1 MIALVWLIPAFP
13 LAAFL
18 IAGLFGRRWL
28 GHWTGVIA
36 SAAVGLS
43 ALLSIGVFLE
53 VLGGKEQTVVQ
64 LYRWIGVGEFSV
76 NVAAL
81 VDPLSAVMLLVVT
94 VVSFLIFVYSNGYM
108 AHDEGFY
115 RFFAWLSLFVFAMLI
130 LVMAD
135 NYLLMFVGWEGV
147 GLCSYLLIGF
157 WFERPEPYLAAKKAF
172 VMNRI
177 GDWGYT
183 IGIITIFLVFGSMN
197 FIDVF
202 RRLEVSAPAQAT
214 LTLICVALFFG
225 ATGKSAQIP
234 LYTWLPDAMEGPTPV
249 SALIH
254 AATMVTSGVYL
265 VARSMPLFE
274 VAGPSLQIV
283 GTIGAVTAIFAA
295 TIALVQFDIKRV
307 MAYSTVSQLGYM
319 FLALG
324 VGAPIAAIFHLATH
338 AFFKALLFLGSGSVI
353 HGLGGEQD
361 MRRMGGLRRK
371 MPVTFWTMLI
381 AGGALAALPPLA
393 GFWSKDE
400 ILGAAF
406 VNGHLV
412 LYAIGIITAVLTA
425 FYVTRALWMTFYG
438 EPRDHHLYDH
448 AHESSR
454 VMTLPL
460 VALAAGSA
468 VLGIVIGFPPGLGAR
483 ARRPGLTSRADR
495 DRGQLRAHDRRG
507 SPAGARG
514 VRRLRR
520 RDPRLMTNV
529 LSLLVVI
536 PLAGLVPLFFFRR
549 DERAAKQVAIT
560 TTLVELAVSLWML
573 KQFVVGE
580 AGVQLVERVDW
591 LPSLG
596 ISYLVGVDG
605 ISVLLVPLTT
615 LLTFISVLYSSGGA
629 IKTRI
634 VEYMTAFLLLEV
646 GMVGVFIALDLF
658 LFYIFFELM

>member
-1 MIALVWLIPAFP
+1 LIDLVWLIPAFP

-18 IAGLFGRRWL
+18 INGLFGRRWL
-28 GHWTGVIA
+28 GHLTGLIA
-36 SAAVGLS
+36 TVAVGLS

-53 VLGGKEQTVVQ
+53 VLGGKTQTVVA
-64 LYRWIGVGEFSV
+64 LYRWIAVGDFSV
-76 NVAAL
+76 NVSAL
-81 VDPLSAVMLLVVT
+81 IDPLSSVMLLVVT

-108 AHDEGFY
+108 AHDAGFY
-115 RFFAWLSLFVFAMLI
+115 RFFTWLSLFVFAMLI

-157 WFERPEPYLAAKKAF
+157 WFERPEPYYAAKKAF

-197 FIDVF
+197 FLDVF
-202 RRLEVSAPAQAT
+202 NRLEESAPAQAT

-225 ATGKSAQIP
+225 ATGKSAQLP
-234 LYTWLPDAMEGPTPV
+234 LYSWLPDAMEGPTPV

-274 VAGPSLQIV
+274 VAGPSLQVV
-283 GTIGAVTAIFAA
+283 GVVGAITAIFAA

-324 VGAPIAAIFHLATH
+324 VGAPVAAIFHLATH

-361 MRRMGGLRRK
+361 MRKMGGLRRK

-406 VNGHLV
+406 ANGHLV
-412 LYAIGIITAVLTA
+412 LYAIGIITAILTA

-448 AHESSR
+448 AHESPR

-460 VALAAGSA
+460 IALGVGSA
-468 VLGIVIGFPPGLGAR
+468 VLGIVIGFPPEQGFIHSFLAPVVE
-483 ARRPGLTSRADR
+483 A
-495 DRGQLRAHDRRG
+495 
-507 SPAGARG
+507 AGVAQHAPELATI
-514 VRRLRR
+514 VALA
-520 RDPRLMTNV
+520 
-529 LSLLVVI
+529 VVSV
-536 PLAGLVPLFFFRR
+536 LAGLIGIGVGLSMYVRHRPDPAALT
-549 DERAAKQVAIT
+549 RAAGPVYRILVNKYYVDELYDHKFVEAARAFAGASWAFDIHIIDGLANRLGWAFAMGGQGLRRVQTGIVGNYALTIVA
-560 TTLVELAVSLWML
+560 
-573 KQFVVGE
+573 G
-580 AGVQLVERVDW
+580 
-591 LPSLG
+591 
-596 ISYLVGVDG
+596 
-605 ISVLLVPLTT
+605 
-615 LLTFISVLYSSGGA
+615 
-629 IKTRI
+629 
-634 VEYMTAFLLLEV
+634 LLLMLV
-646 GMVGVFIALDLF
+646 AYGGYATGILGR
-658 LFYIFFELM
+658 

>member
-1 MIALVWLIPAFP
+1 VISLVWLIPALP

-18 IAGLFGRRWL
+18 INGLFGRRWL
-28 GHWTGVIA
+28 GHLTGLIA
-36 SAAVGLS
+36 TAAVGLS

-53 VLGGKEQTVVQ
+53 VLGGKTQTVVS
-64 LYRWIGVGEFSV
+64 LYRWIAVGDFSV
-76 NVAAL
+76 NVSAL
-81 VDPLSAVMLLVVT
+81 IDPLSSVMLLVVT

-108 AHDEGFY
+108 EHDAGFY
-115 RFFAWLSLFVFAMLI
+115 RFFTWLSLFVFAMLI

-157 WFERPEPYLAAKKAF
+157 WFERPEPYYAAKKAF

-197 FIDVF
+197 FLDVF
-202 RRLEVSAPAQAT
+202 KRLEESAPAQAT
-214 LTLICVALFFG
+214 LTLICIALFFG
-225 ATGKSAQIP
+225 ATGKSAQLP
-234 LYTWLPDAMEGPTPV
+234 LYSWLPDAMEGPTPV

-274 VAGPSLQIV
+274 VAGPSLQVV
-283 GTIGAVTAIFAA
+283 GVVGAITAIFAA

-324 VGAPIAAIFHLATH
+324 VGAPVAAIFHLATH

-361 MRRMGGLRRK
+361 MRKMGGLRRK

-406 VNGHLV
+406 TNGHLI
-412 LYAIGIITAVLTA
+412 LYAVGIITAILTA

-448 AHESSR
+448 AHESPR

-460 VALAAGSA
+460 IALAAGSA
-468 VLGIVIGFPPGLGAR
+468 VLGVVVGFPPEQGFIHRYLAPVVEAAGVAEHAPEIATIVALAIVSVLAGVIGIAVGVSMYVRHRPDPAALTRAAGPVYRVLVNKYYIDELYDHRFVEAAR
-483 ARRPGLTSRADR
+483 AF
-495 DRGQLRAHDRRG
+495 
-507 SPAGARG
+507 AGASWAFDIHIIDGLANRLG
-514 VRRLRR
+514 WAFAMGGQGLRR
-520 RDPRLMTNV
+520 VQTGIVGNYALTIV
-529 LSLLVVI
+529 AGLLLV
-536 PLAGLVPLFFFRR
+536 LV
-549 DERAAKQVAIT
+549 AYGGYATGI
-560 TTLVELAVSLWML
+560 
-573 KQFVVGE
+573 
-580 AGVQLVERVDW
+580 
-591 LPSLG
+591 LG
-596 ISYLVGVDG
+596 
-605 ISVLLVPLTT
+605 
-615 LLTFISVLYSSGGA
+615 
-629 IKTRI
+629 R
-634 VEYMTAFLLLEV
+634 
-646 GMVGVFIALDLF
+646 
-658 LFYIFFELM
+658 

>member
-1 MIALVWLIPAFP
+1 MISLVWLIPALP
-13 LAAFL
+13 LTAFL
-18 IAGLFGRRWL
+18 VTGLFGRRWL
-28 GHWTGVIA
+28 GHLTGVIA
-36 SAAVGLS
+36 SAAVGVS
-43 ALLSIGVFLE
+43 ALLAIGVFLE
-53 VLGGKEQTVVQ
+53 VLGGKAQTVVS
-64 LYRWIGVGEFSV
+64 LYRWIAVGDFSI
-76 NVAAL
+76 NVSAL
-81 VDPLSAVMLLVVT
+81 VDPLSSTMLLVVT
-94 VVSFLIFVYSNGYM
+94 VVSFLIFVYANGYM
-108 AHDEGFY
+108 ADDAGFY
-115 RFFAWLSLFVFAMLI
+115 RFFTWLSLFVFAMLI

-157 WFERPEPYLAAKKAF
+157 WFERPEPYYAAKKAF

-197 FIDVF
+197 FLDVF
-202 RRLEVSAPAQAT
+202 TRLATSSMAQGP
-214 LTLICVALFFG
+214 LTLICLALFFG
-225 ATGKSAQIP
+225 ATGKSAQLP
-234 LYTWLPDAMEGPTPV
+234 LYSWLPDAMEGPTPV

-274 VAGPSLQIV
+274 AAGPSLQVVGIV
-283 GTIGAVTAIFAA
+283 GAITAIFAA

-324 VGAPIAAIFHLATH
+324 VGAPAAAIFHLATH

-361 MRRMGGLRRK
+361 MRKMGGLRRK

-406 VNGHLV
+406 TNGQLV
-412 LYAIGIITAVLTA
+412 LYAIGIVTAILTA

-448 AHESSR
+448 AHESPR

-460 VALAAGSA
+460 MALAAGSA
-468 VLGIVIGFPPGLGAR
+468 VLGIVIGFPPEGGFIHRFLAPVVEAAGVAERTPELATIVVLAFVSMVAGLIGIAVGVSMYVRHRPDPAALTRAAGPVYRVLVNKYYVDELYDHRFVEAAR
-483 ARRPGLTSRADR
+483 AF
-495 DRGQLRAHDRRG
+495 
-507 SPAGARG
+507 AGAAWAFDIHIIDGLANRLG
-514 VRRLRR
+514 WALAMGGQGLRR
-520 RDPRLMTNV
+520 AQTGIVGNYALTIV
-529 LSLLVVI
+529 
-536 PLAGLVPLFFFRR
+536 AGLLLILVAYGGY
-549 DERAAKQVAIT
+549 AAGI
-560 TTLVELAVSLWML
+560 
-573 KQFVVGE
+573 
-580 AGVQLVERVDW
+580 
-591 LPSLG
+591 LG
-596 ISYLVGVDG
+596 
-605 ISVLLVPLTT
+605 
-615 LLTFISVLYSSGGA
+615 
-629 IKTRI
+629 R
-634 VEYMTAFLLLEV
+634 
-646 GMVGVFIALDLF
+646 
-658 LFYIFFELM
+658 

>member
-1 MIALVWLIPAFP
+1 MISLVWLIPAFP

-18 IAGLFGRRWL
+18 VNGLFGRRWL
-28 GHWTGVIA
+28 GHMTGVIA
-36 SAAVGLS
+36 SVAVGLS

-53 VLGGKEQTVVQ
+53 VLGGKTQTVVA
-64 LYRWIGVGEFSV
+64 LYRWIAVGDFTI
-76 NVAAL
+76 NVSAL
-81 VDPLSAVMLLVVT
+81 IDPLSSVMLLVVT
-94 VVSFLIFVYSNGYM
+94 VVSFLIFIYSNGYM
-108 AHDEGFY
+108 AHDAGFY

-157 WFERPEPYLAAKKAF
+157 WFERPEPYYAAKKAF

-197 FIDVF
+197 FLDVF
-202 RRLEVSAPAQAT
+202 KRLEASAPAQAT
-214 LTLICVALFFG
+214 LTLICIALFFG
-225 ATGKSAQIP
+225 ATGKSAQLP
-234 LYTWLPDAMEGPTPV
+234 LYSWLPDAMEGPTPV

-274 VAGPSLQIV
+274 VAGPSLQVV
-283 GTIGAVTAIFAA
+283 GVVGAITAIFAA

-324 VGAPIAAIFHLATH
+324 VGAPVAAIFHLATH

-361 MRRMGGLRRK
+361 MRKMGGLRRK

-412 LYAIGIITAVLTA
+412 LYAIGIVTAVLTA

-448 AHESSR
+448 AHESPR

-460 VALAAGSA
+460 IALAAGSA
-468 VLGIVIGFPPGLGAR
+468 VLGIVIGFPPEQGFIHSFLGPVAEAAGVAENVPGVATIVALAFVSVLAGVIGIAIGVSMYVRHRPDPAALTRAAGPVYRILVNKYYVDELYDHRFVDAAR
-483 ARRPGLTSRADR
+483 SF
-495 DRGQLRAHDRRG
+495 
-507 SPAGARG
+507 AGASWAFDIHIIDGLANRLG
-514 VRRLRR
+514 WALAMGGQGLRR
-520 RDPRLMTNV
+520 MQTGIVGNYALTIV
-529 LSLLVVI
+529 AGLLLVLVAYGGYA
-536 PLAGLVPLFFFRR
+536 AG
-549 DERAAKQVAIT
+549 I
-560 TTLVELAVSLWML
+560 
-573 KQFVVGE
+573 
-580 AGVQLVERVDW
+580 
-591 LPSLG
+591 LG
-596 ISYLVGVDG
+596 
-605 ISVLLVPLTT
+605 
-615 LLTFISVLYSSGGA
+615 
-629 IKTRI
+629 R
-634 VEYMTAFLLLEV
+634 
-646 GMVGVFIALDLF
+646 
-658 LFYIFFELM
+658 

>member
-1 MIALVWLIPAFP
+1 VISLVWLIPALP

-18 IAGLFGRRWL
+18 VNGLFGRRWL

-36 SAAVGLS
+36 TAAVGVS

-53 VLGGKEQTVVQ
+53 VLGGKTQTVVA
-64 LYRWIGVGEFSV
+64 LYRWIGVGDFSV
-76 NVAAL
+76 NVSAL
-81 VDPLSAVMLLVVT
+81 IDPLSSVMLLVVT

-108 AHDEGFY
+108 AHDAGFY
-115 RFFAWLSLFVFAMLI
+115 RFFTWLSLFVFAMLI

-157 WFERPEPYLAAKKAF
+157 WFERPEPYFAAKKAF

-197 FIDVF
+197 FVDVF
-202 RRLEVSAPAQAT
+202 ERLEESAPAQGV
-214 LTLICVALFFG
+214 LTLICLALFFG
-225 ATGKSAQIP
+225 ATGKSAQLP
-234 LYTWLPDAMEGPTPV
+234 LYSWLPDAMEGPTPV

-274 VAGPSLQIV
+274 VAGPSLQVV
-283 GTIGAVTAIFAA
+283 GVVGAITAIFAA

-324 VGAPIAAIFHLATH
+324 VGAPVAAIFHLATH

-361 MRRMGGLRRK
+361 MRKMGGLRRK

-406 VNGHLV
+406 INGHVV
-412 LYAIGIITAVLTA
+412 LYAVGIITAILTA

-448 AHESSR
+448 AHESPR

-460 VALAAGSA
+460 MALAAGSA
-468 VLGIVIGFPPGLGAR
+468 VLGIVIGFPPEQGFIHHFLGPVVEAAGIGEHAPELATILALALVSVLAGAIGIAIGVSMYVRHRPDPAALTR
-483 ARRPGLTSRADR
+483 AAGPVYRILVNRYYIDELYDHRLVEASRAF
-495 DRGQLRAHDRRG
+495 
-507 SPAGARG
+507 AGAAWAFDIHIIDGLANRLG
-514 VRRLRR
+514 WALAMGGQGLRR
-520 RDPRLMTNV
+520 AQTGIVGNYALTIV
-529 LSLLVVI
+529 AGLLLVLVAYGGYA
-536 PLAGLVPLFFFRR
+536 AGIIGR
-549 DERAAKQVAIT
+549 
-560 TTLVELAVSLWML
+560 
-573 KQFVVGE
+573 
-580 AGVQLVERVDW
+580 
-591 LPSLG
+591 
-596 ISYLVGVDG
+596 
-605 ISVLLVPLTT
+605 
-615 LLTFISVLYSSGGA
+615 
-629 IKTRI
+629 
-634 VEYMTAFLLLEV
+634 
-646 GMVGVFIALDLF
+646 
-658 LFYIFFELM
+658 

>member
-1 MIALVWLIPAFP
+1 MISLVWLIPALP
-13 LAAFL
+13 LTAFL
-18 IAGLFGRRWL
+18 VTGLFGRRWL
-28 GHWTGVIA
+28 GHLTGVIA
-36 SAAVGLS
+36 SAAVGVS
-43 ALLSIGVFLE
+43 ALLAILVFLE
-53 VLGGKEQTVVQ
+53 VLGGKTPTVVS
-64 LYRWIGVGEFSV
+64 LYRWIAVGDFSI
-76 NVAAL
+76 NVSAL
-81 VDPLSAVMLLVVT
+81 VDPLSSTMLLVVT
-94 VVSFLIFVYSNGYM
+94 VVSFLIFVYANGYM
-108 AHDEGFY
+108 ADDAGFY
-115 RFFAWLSLFVFAMLI
+115 RFFTWLSLFVFAMLI

-157 WFERPEPYLAAKKAF
+157 WFERPEPYYAAKKAF

-197 FIDVF
+197 FLDVF
-202 RRLEVSAPAQAT
+202 TRLATSSMAQGP
-214 LTLICVALFFG
+214 LTLICLALFFG
-225 ATGKSAQIP
+225 ATGKSAQLP
-234 LYTWLPDAMEGPTPV
+234 LYSWLPDAMEGPTPV

-274 VAGPSLQIV
+274 AAGPSLQVVGIV
-283 GTIGAVTAIFAA
+283 GAITAVFAA

-324 VGAPIAAIFHLATH
+324 VGAPAAAIFHLATH

-361 MRRMGGLRRK
+361 MRKMGGLRRK

-406 VNGHLV
+406 TNGQLV
-412 LYAIGIITAVLTA
+412 LYAIGIVTAILTA

-448 AHESSR
+448 AHESPR

-460 VALAAGSA
+460 MALAAGSA
-468 VLGIVIGFPPGLGAR
+468 VLGIVIGFPPEGGFIHRFLAPVVEAAGVAERTPELATIVVLAFVSMVAGLIGIAVGVSMYVRHRPDPAALTRAAGPVYRVLVNKYYVDELYDHRFVEAAR
-483 ARRPGLTSRADR
+483 AF
-495 DRGQLRAHDRRG
+495 
-507 SPAGARG
+507 AGAAWAFDIHIIDGLANRLG
-514 VRRLRR
+514 WALAMGGQGLRR
-520 RDPRLMTNV
+520 AQTGIVGNYALTIV
-529 LSLLVVI
+529 
-536 PLAGLVPLFFFRR
+536 AGLLLILVAYGGY
-549 DERAAKQVAIT
+549 AAGI
-560 TTLVELAVSLWML
+560 
-573 KQFVVGE
+573 
-580 AGVQLVERVDW
+580 
-591 LPSLG
+591 LG
-596 ISYLVGVDG
+596 
-605 ISVLLVPLTT
+605 
-615 LLTFISVLYSSGGA
+615 
-629 IKTRI
+629 R
-634 VEYMTAFLLLEV
+634 
-646 GMVGVFIALDLF
+646 
-658 LFYIFFELM
+658 